1 MKRAVSAKAP
11 TIVGGDVRPRL
22 PALEDFLAQDDF
34 TGASTLL
41 EFQLKGAGA
50 GAGEGGGGA
59 SPAQLLA
66 WLAWSA
72 FHKGDYRRALEHYR
86 ALLEDVKPSELEGV
100 AGASPPAALHALRAC
115 CLFYLGDVAGA
126 EAAANAAP
134 DSPLRNRVLFHAHA
148 KLGNEAAMMACHAKL
163 GGSRREDQ
171 LCLAATHFARGHVQ
185 EALDAYKR
193 VLSEHPEDVAIHVY
207 IALCCFKLDYYDLS
221 LESLAVYLQAHPASP
236 FAVNLKACIQCKLV
250 NGKQAAGELRAL
262 TEQGYAVEGDDT
274 LRHNLVVFR
283 GGEGALGVLP
293 GLMTAIPEA
302 RLNLAMYHLKC
313 GQLGD
318 AAALLED
325 VVPSSVPEHQ
335 LKASLAALWGQ
346 AQLLGRAG
354 AAGAGAALKGV
365 TPREA
370 LKQAHAL
377 FHAVGSS
384 PVECDTIPG
393 RQCMALCFF
402 LMRKVRARLLPP
414 SRTRKQSAL
423 TSPPPYSRSL
433 TMPTCTCSPSSSTW

>member
-1 MKRAVSAKAP
+1 MKRAAAGKGPAVA
-11 TIVGGDVRPRL
+11 GDARPRL

-34 TGASTLL
+34 SGACTLL
-41 EFQLKGAGA
+41 EFQLRAG
-50 GAGEGGGGA
+50 GGEGSAAAA
-59 SPAQLLA
+59 SPAQLQS
-66 WLAWSA
+66 WLAWAA
-72 FHKGDYRRALEHYR
+72 FHKGDYRRALDHYR
-86 ALLEDVKPSELEGV
+86 ALLEDVKPSELEGI

-115 CLFYLGDVAGA
+115 CLFYLGDAAGA
-126 EAAANAAP
+126 EAAAGAAP
-134 DSPLRNRVLFHAHA
+134 DGPLRNRILFHAYA
-148 KLGNEAAMMACHAKL
+148 KLNNEAAMMACHAKL
-163 GGSRREDQ
+163 GVARKEDQ

-185 EALDAYKR
+185 EALDAYRR
-193 VLSEHPEDVAIHVY
+193 VLAEHPEDVAIHVY
-207 IALCCFKLDYYDLS
+207 IALCCFKLDYHELS

-236 FAVNLKACIQCKLV
+236 FAVNLKACIQYKLV

-293 GLMTAIPEA
+293 SLMAAVPEA

-313 GQLGD
+313 GQLAD

-325 VVPSSVPEHQ
+325 VVPHSVPEYQ

-346 AQLLGRAG
+346 AQLLGRG
-354 AAGAGAALKGV
+354 GGGGGGGSGGGAALKGV

-377 FHAVGSS
+377 FQAVGSS

-393 RQCMALCFF
+393 RQCMALAFF
-402 LMRKVRARLLPP
+402 LLRKVGARSRKPPP
-414 SRTRKQSAL
+414 S
-423 TSPPPYSRSL
+423 SL
-433 TMPTCTCSPSSSTW
+433 RAP

>member
-1 MKRAVSAKAP
+1 MKRASSASKP
-11 TIVGGDVRPRL
+11 PGGDSRPRL
-22 PALEDFLAQDDF
+22 PALDDFLAQDDF
-34 TGASTLL
+34 TGACTLL
-41 EFQLKGAGA
+41 EFQLRA
-50 GAGEGGGGA
+50 GAGEGA
-59 SPAQLLA
+59 SSSAGSSAAAPQLL
-66 WLAWSA
+66 WLAWAA

-86 ALLEDVKPSELEGV
+86 ALLEDVKPSELEGLP
-100 AGASPPAALHALRAC
+100 GASPPAALHALRAC

-134 DSPLRNRVLFHAHA
+134 DGPLRNRVLFHAHA

-163 GGSRREDQ
+163 GVGRKEDQ

-193 VLSEHPEDVAIHVY
+193 VLAEHPEDVAIHVY

-221 LESLAVYLQAHPASP
+221 LDSLAVYLQAHPASP
-236 FAVNLKACIQCKLV
+236 FAVNLKACIQYKLV

-293 GLMTAIPEA
+293 GLMAALPEA
-302 RLNLAMYHLKC
+302 RLNLAMHHLKC
-313 GQLGD
+313 GQLAD

-325 VVPSSVPEHQ
+325 VVPSSVPEYQ

-354 AAGAGAALKGV
+354 AAGGGAALKGV
-365 TPREA
+365 TAHEA
-370 LKQAHAL
+370 LKQARAL

-393 RQCMALCFF
+393 RQCMALSYF
-402 LMRKVRARLLPP
+402 LMRKVGVPLPSPP
-414 SRTRKQSAL
+414 SP
-423 TSPPPYSRSL
+423 SPPPPAR
-433 TMPTCTCSPSSSTW
+433 PRC

>member
-1 MKRAVSAKAP
+1 MKRAASKVVP
-11 TIVGGDVRPRL
+11 GGDVRPRL
-22 PALEDFLAQDDF
+22 PDLSDFLAQDDF
-34 TGASTLL
+34 TGAQTLL
-41 EFQLKGAGA
+41 EFQLRAG
-50 GAGEGGGGA
+50 GGEEGGAAAA
-59 SPAQLLA
+59 SPAQLLS
-66 WLAWSA
+66 WLAWAA
-72 FHKGDYRRALEHYR
+72 FHKGDYKRALEHYR

-100 AGASPPAALHALRAC
+100 AGASPPAALHAARAC

-163 GGSRREDQ
+163 GVARKEDA
-171 LCLAATHFARGHVQ
+171 LCLAATHFARGHAQ

-193 VLSEHPEDVAIHVY
+193 VLAEHPEDVAIHVY

-236 FAVNLKACIQCKLV
+236 FAVNLKACIQFKLV

-293 GLMTAIPEA
+293 PLMAAIPEA

-313 GQLGD
+313 GQLGE

-325 VVPSSVPEHQ
+325 VVPSSVPEFQ

-346 AQLLGRAG
+346 AQLLGQKVG
-354 AAGAGAALKGV
+354 GAGAALKGV

-393 RQCMALCFF
+393 RQCMALAMF
-402 LMRKVRARLLPP
+402 LMRTVSAARRARSSFPTPP
-414 SRTRKQSAL
+414 R
-423 TSPPPYSRSL
+423 PPP
-433 TMPTCTCSPSSSTW
+433 